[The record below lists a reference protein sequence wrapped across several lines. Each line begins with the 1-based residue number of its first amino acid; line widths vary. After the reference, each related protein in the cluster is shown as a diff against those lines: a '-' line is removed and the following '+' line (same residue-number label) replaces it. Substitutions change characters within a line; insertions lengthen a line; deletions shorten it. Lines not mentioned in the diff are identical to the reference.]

1 MLTQEDL
8 QNIGGLIDK
17 KFDDFALVIDKKFDV
32 IDKRFDDVDKKFDD
46 FAFIVNQ
53 SFSDMQKQ
61 IAYTNQ
67 RVDKLYDNVDRFI
80 HLHEKL
86 DQELTMMRARIERLE
101 EVVLKL
107 QTVQ

>member
-17 KFDDFALVIDKKFDV
+17 KFEDFSIG
-32 IDKRFDDVDKKFDD
+32 IDKRSNTIVDRRFDE

-53 SFSDMQKQ
+53 GFSDMQKQ
-61 IAYTNQ
+61 NEYTNQ
-67 RVDKLYDNVDRFI
+67 RIDRLYDNVDRFI

-101 EVVLKL
+101 EMVLKL
-107 QTVQ
+107 QAVA